1 MGNLY
6 DVVFFFN
13 RYAMFT
19 VTCDVRG
26 LPEPTTPV
34 EGSSVVDGELG
45 FTSVED
51 TPSGWLKATWA
62 WRRREEYEEA

>member
-1 MGNLY
+1 
-6 DVVFFFN
+6 
-13 RYAMFT
+13 MFT
-19 VTCDVRG
+19 VTCDVQG

-34 EGSSVVDGELG
+34 EGSSVVGGELG